1 MAWTREEIQES
12 FDRFAKTA
20 EHGGATGDWVPWSEC
35 FTEDAEYYE
44 HHYGKFSGRAAILA
58 WITETMAQFPN
69 NEMTE
74 FPAEWVMI
82 DEERGWLLC
91 AIWNRFKSIGDGEVY
106 QEINWTMLHY
116 AGNGLFSYEE
126 DIYNPNEFGVMV
138 GAYLKARKAAG
149 IN

>member
-1 MAWTREEIQES
+1 MGWTREEIQAS
-12 FDRFAKTA
+12 FDEFAKAA

-44 HHYGKFSGRAAILA
+44 HHYGRFSGRAAILT

-91 AIWNRFKSIGDGEVY
+91 AIWNRFKPIGDGKLY

-116 AGNGLFSYEE
+116 AGGGQFSYEE

-149 IN
+149 IS